1 MNDIKLSSQRTE
13 EAEEQIGEVENGVQ
27 TTWFTFKKCLM
38 VQMQHTLTKEEG
50 QREIFFFFLLEYTTC
65 CKTRRET

>member
-27 TTWFTFKKCLM
+27 TAELIFKKWLM
-38 VQMQHTLTKEEG
+38 VQMQHILTKEQG
-50 QREIFFFFLLEYTTC
+50 QREIFLFLSIRIYNML
-65 CKTRRET
+65 